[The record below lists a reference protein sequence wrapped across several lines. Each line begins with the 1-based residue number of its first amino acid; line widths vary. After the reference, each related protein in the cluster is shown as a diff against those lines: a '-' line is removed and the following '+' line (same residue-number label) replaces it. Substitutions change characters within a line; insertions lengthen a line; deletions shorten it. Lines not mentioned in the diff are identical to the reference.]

1 MTEHVHHAMDRNI
14 FNQKLSVEA
23 TSAYILITSL
33 IGENQS
39 PILNLIREKWTVSQE
54 KLDVALKELVQH
66 NIVSEKSTSDGQTVI
81 FPQPSS
87 VWR

>member
-14 FNQKLSVEA
+14 FNQNLSVEA
-23 TSAYILITSL
+23 TSAYILVTSL

-39 PILNLIREKWTVSQE
+39 PTLDLIREKWTVTPE
-54 KLDVALKELVQH
+54 KLDNALKELMQR
-66 NIVSEKSTSDGQTVI
+66 NIVREKSAPDGQVII